1 MRLSNQGQTLD
12 SKAGVGGVWNYILK
26 KDLWFWFWDCYSG
39 HIKFRRGQRQKMKV
53 QGLERSGSSVCRVSV
68 VNVCSEN
75 GQMQT
80 NGFLSLHYYLLFNLP
95 FISFFWYWIPAQI
108 SDMFVCTGGK
118 PVFPIRKWCLLS
130 KWWLVSLKIHSFHC
144 WFFNYFRSL
153 LKWAIV

>member
-39 HIKFRRGQRQKMKV
+39 HIKFRRGQRQKNESAGAWKV
-53 QGLERSGSSVCRVSV
+53 WFFSVQSVCCKCLFREWSDA
-68 VNVCSEN
+68 N
-75 GQMQT
+75 QW
-80 NGFLSLHYYLLFNLP
+80 FLSLHYYLLFNLP

-108 SDMFVCTGGK
+108 SEMFVCTGGK
-118 PVFPIRKWCLLS
+118 PVFPIRKWCLFS